1 MRSRRSF
8 ADSPATGYVLIVAFA
23 CDWEI
28 ASRAIPGMDFLLPAF
43 SAVVAALWK
52 TIVSNE
58 IPLQTL
64 ETLARLLL
72 GFACA
77 TLAAM
82 PLGFLIGQS
91 RRFYDLLEPTLE
103 LLRPTPAIAIIPIAV
118 LVLGFGVAMKTFVIA
133 WAAFWPILL
142 NCIDGV
148 RSIDPVLLDTART
161 YGYSRRKILRRIV
174 VPAALPYAMA
184 GLRVG
189 LTLALILAVF
199 VEMITT
205 GSGLGALMM
214 AYRDAIRLPEMYAAI
229 LAIAVLGFLLN
240 AGFER
245 LEARVTRWY
254 RMSREVHA

>member
-1 MRSRRSF
+1 
-8 ADSPATGYVLIVAFA
+8 L
-23 CDWEI
+23 
-28 ASRAIPGMDFLLPAF
+28 DFLLPPF
-43 SAVVAALWK
+43 STVMAALWEI
-52 TIVSNE
+52 TRTNE

-64 ETLARLLL
+64 ETLVRLLL
-72 GFACA
+72 GFGCA
-77 TLAAM
+77 ILVAM
-82 PLGFLIGQS
+82 PLGFLIGQF
-91 RRFYDLLEPTLE
+91 RWVYQLLEPTLE

-118 LVLGFGVAMKTFVIA
+118 LVLGFGVQMKTFVIA

-161 YGYSRRKILRRIV
+161 YGYGRRQVLRRIV

-229 LAIAVLGFLLN
+229 VAIAVLGFALN
-240 AGFER
+240 AGFEW
-245 LEARVTRWY
+245 LEARVIRWY
-254 RMSREVHA
+254 RMSREVYT